1 MLDRS
6 LLIIFYVRK
15 LAKNYVLVLFIKT
28 SSIKAVPEYGIQNVP
43 SVVLFMKGI
52 PVECPVSLLE
62 EEGVRDW
69 ALKKA
74 GRLFTKFDR

>member
-1 MLDRS
+1 MCIVYTLTKEIDFVS
-6 LLIIFYVRK
+6 
-15 LAKNYVLVLFIKT
+15 VLFIKT

-62 EEGVRDW
+62 ENGVRDW

-74 GRLFTKFDR
+74 GRLFTKFDK